1 MFRPKIQPK
10 IQPIFS
16 LVLLRDYLVKVGSK
30 LADDVIT
37 TPLSTILDQ
46 MELYTGPKENRL
58 AAMMF
63 CETPSK
69 FFPYTQRLLEL
80 SIQWFT
86 TCHL

>member
-1 MFRPKIQPK
+1 MFRPKIQP
-10 IQPIFS
+10 ILS

-37 TPLSTILDQ
+37 TPLSTILGQ

-58 AAMMF
+58 LRNVVAMMF

-69 FFPYTQRLLEL
+69 FFPYTQTLLEL
-80 SIQWFT
+80 SIR
-86 TCHL
+86 CY